1 MYLRT
6 RDRDLSQA
14 EREDL
19 LDCDTSRP
27 SSFFT
32 VHSLPC
38 LALLHLVHCFQ
49 DLRARE
55 GRDVKGGNEEEG

>member
-27 SSFFT
+27 
-32 VHSLPC
+32 LQCIPC
-38 LALLHLVHCFQ
+38 HDPALLRLVHCFQ

-55 GRDVKGGNEEEG
+55 GRDIKGGNEEEG

>member
-1 MYLRT
+1 MYLNT

-32 VHSLPC
+32 VHSLP
-38 LALLHLVHCFQ
+38 
-49 DLRARE
+49 
-55 GRDVKGGNEEEG
+55 